1 MADETVEK
9 PFAGRITDDVA
20 TSDYLPPY
28 HNAETAK
35 IAAEREKAA
44 AGPVEVAEPAA
55 E

>member
-9 PFAGRITDDVA
+9 PFVGRITDEVA
-20 TSDYLPPY
+20 TDQYLPPY

-35 IAAEREKAA
+35 IAAERAKDLEAT
-44 AGPVEVAEPAA
+44 VEVENPVG